1 MILPPQ
7 EGKEF
12 FGILMPLLR
21 WVKKTKGAK
30 AAIREAKKKHPQK
43 FMEESTLLG
52 VIWNRPELIDRYL
65 AQKNAVLSESD
76 RSVLLQWRRFF
87 VYGTFI
93 IERFSK
99 SGAIFISAHDG
110 KTYLVS
116 GITSEIEESLNKKAL
131 PCLVD
136 TALLPFKGRIVYD
149 SAMLS
154 VPNIIDKEGAKEL
167 AKVYQEA
174 HRKGQII
181 ESLPSDVPPPD
192 ANRWEKC
199 IEAITPS
206 ILEQVAEAAAER
218 AEAGEGNTMDD
229 FKRELANNP
238 NIHMITQEQAATL
251 ERLMGQP
258 RRSDA
263 EWDVIKDILYDIHV
277 VTATPI
283 QKGTKVKSV
292 NHILCEDGD
301 LLVYTTMEKCQEHM
315 QKLFQK
321 DSRLRFCEYTFLPCE
336 EVFDI
341 AHDHKLKAFIDRPE
355 DRTKKRLREHPEE
368 LFDLCLMYDGKAE
381 RISASLMLPTR

>member
-12 FGILMPLLR
+12 FAILMPLLR

-43 FMEESTLLG
+43 YMEESTLLG

-65 AQKNAVLSESD
+65 AQNSAGLSESD
-76 RSVLLQWRRFF
+76 RSVLLQWRDCF
-87 VYGTFI
+87 VYGTFF
-93 IERFSK
+93 IERFTK
-99 SGAIFISAHDG
+99 SGTLFISAHDG

-149 SAMLS
+149 SAMVS

-174 HRKGQII
+174 RRKGQII

-192 ANRWEKC
+192 ANRWENC

-218 AEAGEGNTMDD
+218 MESGEGNTMDD
-229 FKRELANNP
+229 FKRELASNP
-238 NIHMITQEQAATL
+238 DIHMITQEQATTL
-251 ERLMGQP
+251 EKLMGQP

-263 EWDVIKDILYDIHV
+263 EWDVIKDILFSIHV

-283 QKGTKVKSV
+283 QKGSKVKSV
-292 NHILCEDGD
+292 NHILCEDGE
-301 LLVYTTMEKCQEHM
+301 LLVYTTMEKCEEHI
-315 QKLFQK
+315 QKLFKQ
-321 DSRLRFCEYTFLPCE
+321 DSRMRFCQYTFLPCE

-341 AHDHKLKAFIDRPE
+341 AHEHKMKVFIDRPE
-355 DRTKKRLREHPEE
+355 DRSKKRLREHPEE
-368 LFDLCLMYDGKAE
+368 LFDLCLIYDGKTE
-381 RISASLMLPTR
+381 RLSASVILPTR